1 MLSLNSG
8 QKIAMIN
15 DDNKKFVYIKEADKY
30 AKPEVGTTEAKKF
43 EIFKDYLE
51 RDKKLRR
58 TDIDALIIAYKN
70 NSTINQKLER
80 KLEDAKEFITNSLKH
95 YLDFGKTATLKPYFD
110 KQYLLSKQKDKTTE
124 PSYRMFVSGLSGSGK
139 SYYISEWLKTNK
151 PKHIFIMSPVKDDP
165 AFMKLKPEPM
175 QIDLLTY
182 EQEFEKPFEI
192 EDIPADSVVIMDDID
207 TDKNSKL
214 YLEVK
219 IQLLER
225 GRHLGISTIVVSHE
239 ALAGNTRHAKAQL
252 RECEW
257 FIIFPKSNKAHAEK
271 LLKSYV
277 MLTKDKSDLVLNMDS
292 RAVTIKKSFP
302 SYAIGEHTVMTL
314 N

>member
-8 QKIAMIN
+8 QKIAIIN
-15 DDNKKFVYIKEADKY
+15 DNDKKFVYIKEADKH
-30 AKPEVGTTEAKKF
+30 APPEVGTTEAKKF
-43 EIFKDYLE
+43 DIFKDYLE
-51 RDKKLRR
+51 RDRKLRR
-58 TDIDALIIAYKN
+58 ADIDALIVAYKN
-70 NSTINQKLER
+70 DSRIHPKLER
-80 KLEDAKEFITNSLKH
+80 KLEDAKNFITESLKH
-95 YLDFGKTATLKPYFD
+95 YLDFGKKSTLKPYFD

-165 AFMKLKPEPM
+165 AFKKLKPEPM
-175 QIDLLTY
+175 HIDLLTY
-182 EQEFEKPFEI
+182 DQEYEKNFEI
-192 EDIPADSVVIMDDID
+192 EDIPPDSVVILDDID
-207 TDKNSKL
+207 TDKNAKL

-239 ALAGNTRHAKAQL
+239 ALAGNTKHAKAQL
-252 RECEW
+252 RECEY

-271 LLKSYV
+271 LLKSYI
-277 MLTKDKSDLVLNMDS
+277 MLPKEKMDLILDMDT

-302 SYAIGEHTVMTL
+302 SYAIGEHMVMTL